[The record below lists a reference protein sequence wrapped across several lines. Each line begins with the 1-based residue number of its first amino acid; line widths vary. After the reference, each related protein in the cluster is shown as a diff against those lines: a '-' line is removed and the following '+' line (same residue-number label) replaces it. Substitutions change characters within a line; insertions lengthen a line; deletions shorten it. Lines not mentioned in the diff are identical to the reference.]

1 MNVTITFDLTM
12 LGIVGLNLIG
22 ILIYVA
28 RRKLQAHRL
37 QRARARIVETVSAY
51 FARTGVAVRAEA
63 MAMPGTDHF
72 IIIADTEPL
81 KRFRHSQ
88 IVEVVLIEQVK
99 KATGHIVDRVFWR
112 FPLPA
117 REGAAVEAPGKDGAA
132 ATPQRAPEVDEYLA
146 QGLARLRAPEG
157 LEVRE
162 ESWAH
167 FQEAVHEREEA
178 HEGAEAA
185 GGITPPVREPS

>member
-37 QRARARIVETVSAY
+37 QRARERIVETVSAY
-51 FARTGVAVRAEA
+51 FAKTGVAVRAEA
-63 MAMPGTDHF
+63 MAMPGTERF
-72 IIIADTEPL
+72 IIVADTEPL

-99 KATGHIVDRVFWR
+99 KTTGYIVDRVFWR

-117 REGAAVEAPGKDGAA
+117 REGAAVEVADKGGAA
-132 ATPQRAPEVDEYLA
+132 APPRHAPEMDEYLA

-157 LEVRE
+157 LEVHE

-178 HEGAEAA
+178 HEVAEAA
-185 GGITPPVREPS
+185 GGITPPMREPS